1 MYEQLVQV
9 GASII
14 IAMARVGGVIAATPL
29 FSSPN
34 LPGVFKIGL
43 ILGLSFLLYPLV
55 GVSSS
60 VLSLSLLS
68 LAGLLFKEVMAGLF
82 FGAITF
88 MFFSIFQTAGQ
99 LIDVPMGFG
108 VVNFLDP
115 NMGGQVPLMGRF
127 HFTLTVLTFLT
138 LNGHHL
144 IIKAL
149 AETYKL
155 IPVGELV
162 VNPYSVEHFLYWFSQ
177 TFYISVQLAMPVIAA
192 MLLVDVGLGL
202 LNRAVPQINVF
213 IIGFS
218 VKIALGMALVALG
231 LPFYLELVNRLFTVN
246 GKLMEAIFGL
256 LKTLR

>member
-68 LAGLLFKEVMAGLF
+68 LAGLLFKEVMAG
-82 FGAITF
+82 